1 MLSIDNSTLSIL
13 YPTFAFLL
21 KLPRLQLAGDATAGG
36 KERRYRE
43 GVRKRASRNFLPAI
57 AHRLT
62 GNTSHKRGGAMPRF
76 RVFVILASPRENFG
90 PCPINR
96 ICSMPLSVYFS
107 RRERCSCIQHL
118 RTFSAPPPTQC
129 PTLVYFSISN
139 LFPSQPLRPPSNYRR
154 GLLFM
159 SMDNSL
165 KLQKRFQRRAIRQFS
180 EIIEFWI

>member
-1 MLSIDNSTLSIL
+1 VLSIDNSTLSIL

-36 KERRYRE
+36 VPRGGGKE
-43 GVRKRASRNFLPAI
+43 GASRNFLPAI

-90 PCPINR
+90 PRLING
-96 ICSMPLSVYFS
+96 ICSSPLSACFS
-107 RRERCSCIQHL
+107 HRERCSSIHIYILPYSTPHSHL
-118 RTFSAPPPTQC
+118 
-129 PTLVYFSISN
+129 
-139 LFPSQPLRPPSNYRR
+139 LFDLDPLPSNVFDLLLIVRR
-154 GLLFM
+154 GLLFT

-165 KLQKRFQRRAIRQFS
+165 KLQKRFRRAVHRFS
-180 EIIEFWI
+180 ETIEFWI